1 MDDRRHARPADSG
14 ALTDLNKQLT
24 PILGTV
30 IGSSTVEIPR
40 ADVCGRFDGRLCE
53 SLVGDVTTDA
63 MRTKYASIGVEFAI
77 TNSGGLRDR

>member
-1 MDDRRHARPADSG
+1 M
-14 ALTDLNKQLT
+14 
-24 PILGTV
+24 
-30 IGSSTVEIPR
+30 IGSSSVEIPR

-77 TNSGGLRDR
+77 TNSVGFVTR